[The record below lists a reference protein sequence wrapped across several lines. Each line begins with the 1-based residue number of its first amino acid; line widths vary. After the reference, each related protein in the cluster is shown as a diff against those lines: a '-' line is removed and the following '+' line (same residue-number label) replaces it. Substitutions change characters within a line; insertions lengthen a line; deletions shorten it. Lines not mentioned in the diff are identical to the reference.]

1 MYKLTHKKCK
11 FDSTV
16 KGLKTT
22 TSYMPGKVH
31 KEMVAQVDGCGF
43 GRCCLVIHHEPRFF
57 SDLIRHRDLD
67 LSRET
72 LRTIFV
78 SIR

>member
-1 MYKLTHKKCK
+1 
-11 FDSTV
+11 
-16 KGLKTT
+16 
-22 TSYMPGKVH
+22 MPGKVH